1 MNTHAERI
9 VHSRLASRSPFGR
22 FTAWVNAR
30 REARRVRRIE
40 EESIE
45 FLRAMGPKLRDDI
58 GVDIENLGGSD
69 QMLANRNPHALAPW
83 AVSESPSHS
92 SGRRKRS

>member
-1 MNTHAERI
+1 MNTH

-30 REARRVRRIE
+30 REARRARRIE

-58 GVDIENLGGSD
+58 GVDIENFGGSD
-69 QMLANRNPHALAPW
+69 RNSHALAPW
-83 AVSESPSHS
+83 EVSQSPSHS

>member
-1 MNTHAERI
+1 MNTQRI
-9 VHSRLASRSPFGR
+9 VHSRLASLSPFGR

-30 REARRVRRIE
+30 REARRARRIE

-58 GVDIENLGGSD
+58 GIDIKNLGGSD

-83 AVSESPSHS
+83 TVSQSPSRS